1 MFQRTVLSC
10 AVLILTVAAPALA
23 QDAKPSTASEDVIQD
38 PMPHSRAEA
47 PETSAPP
54 TAPVGERFVR
64 AAPKTAVSIN
74 PATLLFGGIGAEID
88 TAVQPTLSL
97 FVAPSFFFFHSVF
110 TPGTSLSGFGVDVG
124 FRYFSERRAP
134 KGFWVG
140 PNAGIAFLNVSTGNF
155 EFRTTGLSLG
165 GMLGYSWISEGAFYF
180 STGIGGGY
188 GAELRDWR
196 ISSTGPSLA
205 LRIAIGFAG

>member
-1 MFQRTVLSC
+1 MFQRTAPSC

-23 QDAKPSTASEDVIQD
+23 EDAKPSTASEEVIQD

-47 PETSAPP
+47 SEPPSQP

-64 AAPKTAVSIN
+64 ATPKTAVSIN

-88 TAVQPTLSL
+88 TAIQPTLSL
-97 FVAPSFFFFHSVF
+97 FVAPSFFFFNSVF
-110 TPGTSLSGFGVDVG
+110 TPGTPLSGFGVDVG

-140 PNAGIAFLNVSTGNF
+140 PNAGVAFLNGS
-155 EFRTTGLSLG
+155 TGLSLG
-165 GMLGYSWISEGAFYF
+165 GMLGYSWISESAFYF